1 MTSKGALHKTV
12 TAVAIIIIVVV
23 IINIIVIVRIGILH
37 TSLKP
42 HHLYARGPFTCTIS
56 PHIPSRPTVSISI
69 VIAYVTN
76 SVSIEV
82 FLIAVRNLR
91 TVITSISNAIPVFVV
106 LVSIGNSRA
115 IILKRNINKQT
126 KQKREKSGPQLELLF
141 LVNLFKTTEMS
152 AKKIGSYFV

>member
-1 MTSKGALHKTV
+1 MSSKGALHKKFA
-12 TAVAIIIIVVV
+12 AVAIIITIIILVV

-42 HHLYARGPFTCTIS
+42 HHLYARGPLTRTIS
-56 PHIPSRPTVSISI
+56 PHILSRPTVSISI

-82 FLIAVRNLR
+82 FLIAVRNPR

-115 IILKRNINKQT
+115 IILKKNINKQN
-126 KQKREKSGPQLELLF
+126 KNEKNQVHNSNGCF
-141 LVNLFKTTEMS
+141 
-152 AKKIGSYFV
+152 